1 MRPTRP
7 PERMARTRPVTAAVG
22 SDVAM
27 RPCVT
32 MVLALGIS
40 LWLNGPCKGQPDPTD
55 PKSCSDIW
63 SDIGLPTSTLT
74 NEEDNTSVCHDG
86 YITGHNNRT
95 KTPDWVIERLT
106 SDLVKKLHDR
116 PGVKFRADPALEG
129 KARAVPADYEKSGY
143 AIGHQAPS
151 ADFTGREQFMRD
163 TFFFSNA
170 VPQEGIGFNTGVW
183 SGLERLVR
191 TLAEQRSPLFVITG
205 PVYQQRKAIK
215 VTRKADACRNEI
227 TLAPLD
233 NQSICPARNENAN
246 AKCDAGVAVPA
257 ALYKIIYDPGQ
268 GGRVNAYLLPN
279 VNHIPLKHSEKT
291 LEYLKRYQVAVSTVE
306 ELTGYQFLTALT
318 RRKQMQLKE
327 SCGATMLH

>member
-1 MRPTRP
+1 MAGTR
-7 PERMARTRPVTAAVG
+7 RVTAAVG
-22 SDVAM
+22 SDVAT

-32 MVLALGIS
+32 IVLALGIS
-40 LWLNGPCKGQPDPTD
+40 LWLNGPSKGQPVPTD
-55 PKSCSDIW
+55 PRSCSNIW
-63 SDIGLPTSTLT
+63 SEVGLPESSST
-74 NEEDNTSVCHDG
+74 NNEDNTSVCHDG
-86 YITGHNNRT
+86 YITGHNSPT

-163 TFFFSNA
+163 TFFLSNA
-170 VPQEGIGFNTGVW
+170 VPQVGIGFNTGVW

-205 PVYQQRKAIK
+205 PVYQQRKAIQ

-233 NQSICPARNENAN
+233 NQSICPAHNENAKAN
-246 AKCDAGVAVPA
+246 ARQVSLCRPRSTRSSTIPAGA
-257 ALYKIIYDPGQ
+257 A
-268 GGRVNAYLLPN
+268 A
-279 VNHIPLKHSEKT
+279 
-291 LEYLKRYQVAVSTVE
+291 
-306 ELTGYQFLTALT
+306 
-318 RRKQMQLKE
+318 
-327 SCGATMLH
+327 

>member
-1 MRPTRP
+1 VRPTRP
-7 PERMARTRPVTAAVG
+7 PERIARTRRVTAAG
-22 SDVAM
+22 GNVAM
-27 RPCVT
+27 RLCAT
-32 MVLALGIS
+32 IVLALGIG
-40 LWLNGPCKGQPDPTD
+40 LWLNGPSKGQPDPTD
-55 PKSCSDIW
+55 PKSCSNIW
-63 SDIGLPTSTLT
+63 SEVGLPESSSTNT
-74 NEEDNTSVCHDG
+74 EDNTSVCHDG
-86 YITGHNNRT
+86 YITGHNSRT

-106 SDLVKKLHDR
+106 SDLVKGSQPR
-116 PGVKFRADPALEG
+116 PGVKFKADPALGE
-129 KARAVPADYEKSGY
+129 KPKAVPTDYEKSGY

-151 ADFTGREQFMRD
+151 ADFTSREQFMRD
-163 TFFFSNA
+163 TFFLSNA

-205 PVYQQRKAIK
+205 PVYQQRKAIQ
-215 VTRKADACRNEI
+215 VTRKSDACRNEI

-233 NQSICPARNENAN
+233 NQSICPAHNENAN
-246 AKCDAGVAVPA
+246 AKCEAGVAVPA

-318 RRKQMQLKE
+318 RRKQLQLKE

>member
-1 MRPTRP
+1 VHPTRP
-7 PERMARTRPVTAAVG
+7 PERIAGTRRLTAACG
-22 SDVAM
+22 SVAM
-27 RPCVT
+27 RTCATV
-32 MVLALGIS
+32 VLALGIS
-40 LWLNGPCKGQPDPTD
+40 LGLNGPSNSQPDPTD
-55 PKSCSDIW
+55 PKSCSGIW
-63 SDIGLPTSTLT
+63 SEVGLPTSTLT

-86 YITGHNNRT
+86 YITGHNSRT

-106 SDLVKKLHDR
+106 ADLVKKLHDR
-116 PGVKFRADPALEG
+116 PGVKFKADPALGE
-129 KARAVPADYEKSGY
+129 KAKAVPADYEKSDY

-151 ADFTGREQFMRD
+151 ADFTAREQFMRD
-163 TFFFSNA
+163 TFFLSNA
-170 VPQEGIGFNTGVW
+170 VPQVGIGFNTGVW

-191 TLAEQRSPLFVITG
+191 ALVERRSPLFVITG
-205 PVYQQRKAIK
+205 PVYQQRKAIQ
-215 VTRKADACRNEI
+215 VTKKSDACRNEI

-233 NQSICPARNENAN
+233 NQSICPARNENVN

-291 LEYLKRYQVAVSTVE
+291 LEYLKRYQVAVNTVE
-306 ELTGYQFLTALT
+306 ELTGYQFLTALP
-318 RRKQMQLKE
+318 RRKQTQLKE

>member
-1 MRPTRP
+1 MAETR
-7 PERMARTRPVTAAVG
+7 VTATG
-22 SDVAM
+22 GNVAL
-27 RPCVT
+27 RPCAT
-32 MVLALGIS
+32 LVLALGIG
-40 LWLNGPCKGQPDPTD
+40 LWLNGPCKGQPDATD

-215 VTRKADACRNEI
+215 VTRKSDACRNEI

-233 NQSICPARNENAN
+233 DQSICPARNENSK
-246 AKCDAGVAVPA
+246 AKCEAGVAVPA
-257 ALYKIIYDPGQ
+257 ALYKIIYDPRQ

-279 VNHIPLKHSEKT
+279 VNHIPSKHSEKT

>member
-1 MRPTRP
+1 MAGTR
-7 PERMARTRPVTAAVG
+7 RVTAAVG

-32 MVLALGIS
+32 IVLALGIS
-40 LWLNGPCKGQPDPTD
+40 LWLNGHCKGQPDPTD

-205 PVYQQRKAIK
+205 PVYQQRKAIQ

-233 NQSICPARNENAN
+233 NQSICPAHNENAK
-246 AKCDAGVAVPA
+246 AKCEAGVAVPA
-257 ALYKIIYDPGQ
+257 ALYKIIYDPRQ

>member
-1 MRPTRP
+1 MRKTTR
-7 PERMARTRPVTAAVG
+7 RSA
-22 SDVAM
+22 
-27 RPCVT
+27 
-32 MVLALGIS
+32 
-40 LWLNGPCKGQPDPTD
+40 N
-55 PKSCSDIW
+55 
-63 SDIGLPTSTLT
+63 
-74 NEEDNTSVCHDG
+74 DG

-205 PVYQQRKAIK
+205 PVYQQRKAIQ

-233 NQSICPARNENAN
+233 NQSICPAHNENAK
-246 AKCDAGVAVPA
+246 AKCEAGVAVPA
-257 ALYKIIYDPGQ
+257 ALYKIIYDPRQ

>member
-1 MRPTRP
+1 MAGTTQPTAAHGRKVATRP
-7 PERMARTRPVTAAVG
+7 CA
-22 SDVAM
+22 SI
-27 RPCVT
+27 
-32 MVLALGIS
+32 VLALWIA
-40 LWLNGPCKGQPDPTD
+40 LWVDGASKAQQNPTD
-55 PKSCSDIW
+55 PNSCSSIW
-63 SDIGLPTSTLT
+63 SDIGLPVSSSANDEDHTSI
-74 NEEDNTSVCHDG
+74 CHDG
-86 YITGHNNRT
+86 YITGHNSRT

-106 SDLVKKLHDR
+106 SDLVKKLFGR
-116 PGVKFRADPALEG
+116 PGVKFRADSALG
-129 KARAVPADYEKSGY
+129 DKPKAVPDDYDKSGY

-151 ADFTGREQFMRD
+151 ADFSGREQFMRD
-163 TFFFSNA
+163 TFFLSNA

-205 PVYQQRKAIK
+205 PVYQQRKAIT
-215 VTRKADACRNEI
+215 VTRKSDACRNEI

-233 NQSICPARNENAN
+233 NQSVCPAHNENAN
-246 AKCDAGVAVPA
+246 AKCEAGVAVPA

-291 LEYLKRYQVAVSTVE
+291 LEYLKRFQVAVSTVE
-306 ELTGYQFLTALT
+306 ELTGYQFLTALP

>member
-1 MRPTRP
+1 
-7 PERMARTRPVTAAVG
+7 
-22 SDVAM
+22 
-27 RPCVT
+27 
-32 MVLALGIS
+32 
-40 LWLNGPCKGQPDPTD
+40 
-55 PKSCSDIW
+55 
-63 SDIGLPTSTLT
+63 
-74 NEEDNTSVCHDG
+74 
-86 YITGHNNRT
+86 
-95 KTPDWVIERLT
+95 
-106 SDLVKKLHDR
+106 
-116 PGVKFRADPALEG
+116 
-129 KARAVPADYEKSGY
+129 
-143 AIGHQAPS
+143 
-151 ADFTGREQFMRD
+151 MRD

-170 VPQEGIGFNTGVW
+170 VPQEGIGFNTGVC

-191 TLAEQRSPLFVITG
+191 TLAEQRSPLFVIIG
-205 PVYQQRKAIK
+205 PVYQQRKAIQ

-227 TLAPLD
+227 TLAPLN
-233 NQSICPARNENAN
+233 NQSICPAHNENAN

>member
-1 MRPTRP
+1 
-7 PERMARTRPVTAAVG
+7 MAGTRPVTAAVG

-205 PVYQQRKAIK
+205 PVYQQRKAIQ

-233 NQSICPARNENAN
+233 NQSICPAHNENAK
-246 AKCDAGVAVPA
+246 AKCEAGVAVPA
-257 ALYKIIYDPGQ
+257 ALYKIIYDPRQ

>member
-1 MRPTRP
+1 
-7 PERMARTRPVTAAVG
+7 MARTRRVTAAVG

-32 MVLALGIS
+32 IVLALGIS
-40 LWLNGPCKGQPDPTD
+40 LWLNGHCKGQPDPTD

-205 PVYQQRKAIK
+205 PVYQQRKAIQ

-227 TLAPLD
+227 TLAPLN
-233 NQSICPARNENAN
+233 NQSICPAHNENAN
-246 AKCDAGVAVPA
+246 AKCESGVAVPA
-257 ALYKIIYDPGQ
+257 ALYKIIYDPGH

>member
-1 MRPTRP
+1 
-7 PERMARTRPVTAAVG
+7 MARTRRVTAAVG

-32 MVLALGIS
+32 IVLALGIS
-40 LWLNGPCKGQPDPTD
+40 LWLNGHCKGQPDPTD

-205 PVYQQRKAIK
+205 PVYQQRKAIQ
-215 VTRKADACRNEI
+215 VTRKSDAC
-227 TLAPLD
+227 
-233 NQSICPARNENAN
+233 
-246 AKCDAGVAVPA
+246 
-257 ALYKIIYDPGQ
+257 
-268 GGRVNAYLLPN
+268 
-279 VNHIPLKHSEKT
+279 
-291 LEYLKRYQVAVSTVE
+291 
-306 ELTGYQFLTALT
+306 
-318 RRKQMQLKE
+318 
-327 SCGATMLH
+327 

>member
-1 MRPTRP
+1 MRTC
-7 PERMARTRPVTAAVG
+7 ATV
-22 SDVAM
+22 
-27 RPCVT
+27 
-32 MVLALGIS
+32 VLALGIS
-40 LWLNGPCKGQPDPTD
+40 LGLNGPSNSQPEPTD
-55 PKSCSDIW
+55 PKSCSGIW
-63 SDIGLPTSTLT
+63 SEIGLPTSTVT

-106 SDLVKKLHDR
+106 SDLVKKLFDR
-116 PGVKFRADPALEG
+116 PGVKFRPDPALEG
-129 KARAVPADYEKSGY
+129 KPRAVPADYEKSGY

-151 ADFTGREQFMRD
+151 ADFTSREQFMRD

-170 VPQEGIGFNTGVW
+170 VPQVGIGFNTGVW

-191 TLAEQRSPLFVITG
+191 ALVEQRSPLFVITG
-205 PVYQQRKAIK
+205 PVYQQRKAIQ
-215 VTRKADACRNEI
+215 VTRWSDACRNEI

-279 VNHIPLKHSEKT
+279 VNHIPWKRSEKT

-306 ELTGYQFLTALT
+306 ELTGYQFLTALP

>member
-1 MRPTRP
+1 
-7 PERMARTRPVTAAVG
+7 MARTRRVTAAVG

-32 MVLALGIS
+32 IVLALGIS
-40 LWLNGPCKGQPDPTD
+40 LWLNGHCKGQPDPTD
-55 PKSCSDIW
+55 PKSCRDIW

-74 NEEDNTSVCHDG
+74 NEEDNTSVCLDG

-233 NQSICPARNENAN
+233 NQSICPAHNENAK
-246 AKCDAGVAVPA
+246 AKCEAGVAVPA
-257 ALYKIIYDPGQ
+257 ALYKIIYDPRQ

>member
-1 MRPTRP
+1 
-7 PERMARTRPVTAAVG
+7 MARTRPVTAAVG

-170 VPQEGIGFNTGVW
+170 APQEAIGFNTGVW

-205 PVYQQRKAIK
+205 P
-215 VTRKADACRNEI
+215 ACRNEI

-233 NQSICPARNENAN
+233 NQSICPAHNENAK
-246 AKCDAGVAVPA
+246 AKCEAGVAVPA
-257 ALYKIIYDPGQ
+257 ALYKIIYDPRQ

-306 ELTGYQFLTALT
+306 ELTGYQFLTALP

>member
-1 MRPTRP
+1 MAATR
-7 PERMARTRPVTAAVG
+7 VTAAG
-22 SDVAM
+22 GNVAL
-27 RPCVT
+27 RPCAAI
-32 MVLALGIS
+32 VLALGIG
-40 LWLNGPCKGQPDPTD
+40 LWLNGPSEGQPDPTD

-63 SDIGLPTSTLT
+63 SEVGLPESSSTNT
-74 NEEDNTSVCHDG
+74 EDNTSVCHDG
-86 YITGHNNRT
+86 YITGHNSRT

-106 SDLVKKLHDR
+106 SDLVKGSQPR
-116 PGVKFRADPALEG
+116 PGVKFKADPALG
-129 KARAVPADYEKSGY
+129 EK
-143 AIGHQAPS
+143 PK
-151 ADFTGREQFMRD
+151 
-163 TFFFSNA
+163 A

-205 PVYQQRKAIK
+205 PVYQQRKAIQ
-215 VTRKADACRNEI
+215 VTRKSDACRNEI

-233 NQSICPARNENAN
+233 NQSICPAHNENAN

-318 RRKQMQLKE
+318 RRKQLQLKE